1 MLDYFVIIEG
11 EFRSFLRNMFERI
24 FKLRFKNKKR
34 DKRIQM
40 IINLAT
46 RVVCSLIAIQI
57 FKLTN
62 NIPNIKMYLSFLMIA
77 IFLYFFI
84 KG

>member
-11 EFRSFLRNMFERI
+11 EFRSFMRNMIERL
-24 FKLRFKNKKR
+24 FKLRFKKKR
-34 DKRIQM
+34 NKRVEM
-40 IINLAT
+40 IIALAS
-46 RVVCSLIAIQI
+46 RVVASLIAIQI
-57 FKLTN
+57 FKFAN
-62 NIPNIKMYLSFLMIA
+62 KIPNIRMYFSFLMIA